1 MIASIQTVD
10 DFEENFEFAFKV
22 LSFIKEIDN
31 EKRARFQ
38 FISQVSETK
47 YLIYFKSYSFPGY
60 QDYHITIEAKYSEN
74 QWIISLVNKSVD

>member
-10 DFEENFEFAFKV
+10 DFEGNFEFAFKA
-22 LSFIKEIDN
+22 LSFIEEIDN

-38 FISQVSETK
+38 SISQVSETK
-47 YLIYFKSYSFPGY
+47 YLIRFKSYSFPGY
-60 QDYHITIEAKYSEN
+60 QDYGITIEATYSDD

>member
-31 EKRARFQ
+31 EQRARFQ

-60 QDYHITIEAKYSEN
+60 QDYHITIEATYSEN